1 MFEDD
6 LPKHKIG
13 VLSPLPVIDNGPFEF
28 YRLVKDRIML
38 VLIPVGLAEFT
49 DKDVERVF
57 APIDSYL
64 DKLMERRVDIVVQS
78 GVPLP
83 ALIGVA
89 AHDSLIAHMADY
101 TRRPATSSILGVVE
115 AAKHLGIARIALA
128 NKWSD
133 AMNRTLG
140 EFFARAD
147 IAVAGVATKVL
158 GPSQFQKMSGQDN
171 IQLAYELGRQ
181 ALRDMPE
188 ADGLYIGG
196 GAWLSQPVAES
207 LEAEFGRPVITNVSA
222 MIRNVLTH
230 LNCWTPI
237 PGHGRL
243 LGSGLDS
250 PGKTPRRLRRG
261 QFLLQNLRELDR
273 HFRWNGEGNGPAA
286 DHKVQNDG
294 VGLNQDADALGNQD
308 RPRLPAFGLFRM
320 NLLHLQEQIENF
332 IQLGGRK
339 GQAVRSLIGPFEF
352 NQTHRAIGR

>member
-1 MFEDD
+1 MFEHD
-6 LPKHKIG
+6 LPKRKIG
-13 VLSPLPVIDNGPFEF
+13 VLSPLPVIDNGAYEF

-57 APIDSYL
+57 APMDSYL

-89 AHDSLIAHMADY
+89 AHDRLIAHMADY
-101 TRRPATSSILGVVE
+101 TGRPATSSILGVVE

-140 EFFARAD
+140 EFFALAN
-147 IAVAGVATKVL
+147 IGVAGVASKVIA
-158 GPSQFQKMSGQDN
+158 PSQFQKMSGEDN

-181 ALRDMPE
+181 ALRDLPE

-196 GAWLSQPVAES
+196 GAWLSQPVAEA

-222 MIRNVLTH
+222 MIRNVLT
-230 LNCWTPI
+230 LLDCWTPI

-243 LGSGLDS
+243 LES
-250 PGKTPRRLRRG
+250 T
-261 QFLLQNLRELDR
+261 
-273 HFRWNGEGNGPAA
+273 
-286 DHKVQNDG
+286 
-294 VGLNQDADALGNQD
+294 
-308 RPRLPAFGLFRM
+308 
-320 NLLHLQEQIENF
+320 
-332 IQLGGRK
+332 
-339 GQAVRSLIGPFEF
+339 
-352 NQTHRAIGR
+352 

>member
-6 LPKHKIG
+6 LPKRKIG
-13 VLSPLPVIDNGPFEF
+13 VLSPLPIIDNGAYEF
-28 YRLVKDRIML
+28 YRLVKDRVML

-57 APIDSYL
+57 APMDSYL

-89 AHDSLIAHMADY
+89 AHDRLLAHMERY
-101 TRRPATSSILGVVE
+101 TGRPATSSILGVVE
-115 AAKHLGIARIALA
+115 AAKHLGIANIALA

-140 EFFARAD
+140 EFFARKH
-147 IAVAGVATKVL
+147 IAVAGVASKVIA
-158 GPSQFQKMSGQDN
+158 PSQFQKMSGEDN

-181 ALRDMPE
+181 ALRDLPQ

-196 GAWLSQPVAES
+196 GAWLSQPVAEA

-222 MIRNVLTH
+222 MIRNVLTR
-230 LNCWTPI
+230 LDCWTPI

-243 LGSGLDS
+243 LGL
-250 PGKTPRRLRRG
+250 
-261 QFLLQNLRELDR
+261 E
-273 HFRWNGEGNGPAA
+273 
-286 DHKVQNDG
+286 
-294 VGLNQDADALGNQD
+294 
-308 RPRLPAFGLFRM
+308 
-320 NLLHLQEQIENF
+320 
-332 IQLGGRK
+332 
-339 GQAVRSLIGPFEF
+339 
-352 NQTHRAIGR
+352 

>member
-1 MFEDD
+1 MMFEDD
-6 LPKHKIG
+6 LPKRKIG
-13 VLSPLPVIDNGPFEF
+13 VLSPLPIIDNGAYEF
-28 YRLVKDRIML
+28 YRLVKDRVML

-89 AHDSLIAHMADY
+89 AHDRLLAHMAHY
-101 TRRPATSSILGVVE
+101 TGRPATSSILGVVE

-133 AMNRTLG
+133 AMNHTLG
-140 EFFARAD
+140 EFFARKH
-147 IAVAGVATKVL
+147 IAVAGVASKVL
-158 GPSQFQKMSGQDN
+158 APSQFQKMSGEDN

-181 ALRDMPE
+181 ALRDLPQ

-196 GAWLSQPVAES
+196 GAWLSQPVAEA
-207 LEAEFGRPVITNVSA
+207 LEAEYGRPVITNVSA
-222 MIRNVLTH
+222 MIRNVLTR

-243 LGSGLDS
+243 LES
-250 PGKTPRRLRRG
+250 
-261 QFLLQNLRELDR
+261 E
-273 HFRWNGEGNGPAA
+273 
-286 DHKVQNDG
+286 
-294 VGLNQDADALGNQD
+294 
-308 RPRLPAFGLFRM
+308 
-320 NLLHLQEQIENF
+320 
-332 IQLGGRK
+332 
-339 GQAVRSLIGPFEF
+339 
-352 NQTHRAIGR
+352 

>member
-6 LPKHKIG
+6 LPKRKIG
-13 VLSPLPVIDNGPFEF
+13 VLSPLPVIDNGAYEF

-89 AHDSLIAHMADY
+89 AHDRLIAHMADY
-101 TRRPATSSILGVVE
+101 TGRPATSSILGVVD

-133 AMNRTLG
+133 AMNATLG
-140 EFFARAD
+140 EFFARAN
-147 IAVAGVATKVL
+147 IRVAGVASKVIA
-158 GPSQFQKMSGQDN
+158 PSQFQKMSGEDN

-181 ALRDMPE
+181 ALRDLPQ

-196 GAWLSQPVAES
+196 GAWLSQPVAEAH
-207 LEAEFGRPVITNVSA
+207 ETEFGRPVITNVSA
-222 MIRNVLTH
+222 MIRNVLTR
-230 LNCWTPI
+230 LDCWTPI

-243 LGSGLDS
+243 LGL
-250 PGKTPRRLRRG
+250 
-261 QFLLQNLRELDR
+261 
-273 HFRWNGEGNGPAA
+273 A
-286 DHKVQNDG
+286 
-294 VGLNQDADALGNQD
+294 
-308 RPRLPAFGLFRM
+308 
-320 NLLHLQEQIENF
+320 
-332 IQLGGRK
+332 
-339 GQAVRSLIGPFEF
+339 
-352 NQTHRAIGR
+352 